1 MIPAY
6 NKIHNRFK
14 LNDSSFLY
22 EDLKE
27 VAYSHVKEGLPY
39 EKNIGDFLI
48 DWLDDK
54 EYVLV
59 QTSGSTGKP
68 KIIKLQK
75 QAMVYSAIATGDFF
89 KLEPGDK
96 ALHCLPSNYI
106 AGKMMLVRAMILG
119 LELDLAEPTSQPL
132 FDYEKHYDFCA
143 MIPLQLQK
151 TMSYC
156 NNIKTIIVGGASVS
170 SSLKAAIQGIETN
183 VFETY
188 GMTETIT
195 HIAVKKINNFNIE
208 NECHAELVEASHFK
222 TLPNIIITKDKRNCL
237 VIEAPKLSEDKIVT
251 NDVVK
256 LHSETSFEWLGR
268 YDHVVNSG
276 GVKLFPEQI
285 EAKLESVIS
294 TRFFITKEEDETL
307 GECIILIVES
317 KSNTIETSVFE
328 GLEKFEIP
336 KKIYSVEKF
345 IESDTGKILRQET
358 VKKIK

>member
-27 VAYSHVKEGLPY
+27 VAYSHVKEGLPF

-59 QTSGSTGKP
+59 QTSGSTGTP
-68 KIIKLQK
+68 KTIKLQK
-75 QAMVYSAIATGDFF
+75 QAMVHSAIATGDFF

-143 MIPLQLQK
+143 MIPLQLKK

-170 SSLKAAIQGIETN
+170 SNLKAAIQSIETN

-195 HIAVKKINNFNIE
+195 HIAVKKINNLE
-208 NECHAELVEASHFK
+208 GEVEASHFK
-222 TLPNIIITKDKRNCL
+222 TLPDIHISQDERNCL
-237 VIEAPKLSEDKIVT
+237 VIEALKLSEDKIVT

-285 EAKLESVIS
+285 EAKLESVMS

-317 KSNTIETSVFE
+317 KSNTVNASVFE

-358 VKKIK
+358 VNKIK

>member
-27 VAYSHVKEGLPY
+27 VAYSHVKEGLPF

-59 QTSGSTGKP
+59 QTSGSTGTP
-68 KIIKLQK
+68 KTIKLQK
-75 QAMVYSAIATGDFF
+75 QAMVHSAIATGDFF

-170 SSLKAAIQGIETN
+170 SNLKAAIQSIETN

-195 HIAVKKINNFNIE
+195 HIAVKKINNLE
-208 NECHAELVEASHFK
+208 GEVEASHFK
-222 TLPNIIITKDKRNCL
+222 TLPDIHISQDERNCL

-285 EAKLESVIS
+285 EAKLESVMS

-345 IESDTGKILRQET
+345 IESGTGKILRQET

>member
-1 MIPAY
+1 MVPVF

-14 LNDSSFLY
+14 LNNSAYLF

-27 VAYSHVKEGLPY
+27 VAYSHVKEGLPF
-39 EKNIGDFLI
+39 EKRIGDFLI

-54 EYVLV
+54 DYILV

-68 KIIKLQK
+68 KTIKLQK
-75 QAMVYSAIATGDFF
+75 QAMVHSAIATGDFF
-89 KLEPGDK
+89 NLKPGDK
-96 ALHCLPSNYI
+96 ALHCLPSQYI
-106 AGKMMLVRAMILG
+106 AGKMMLVRAIILG
-119 LELDLAEPTSQPL
+119 LELDITEPTSQPV

-156 NNIKTIIVGGASVS
+156 DNIKTIIVGGASVS
-170 SSLKAAIQGIETN
+170 SNLKHAIQDIKTN

-195 HIAVKKINNFNIE
+195 HIAVKKINNL
-208 NECHAELVEASHFK
+208 CPAELDSASIFQI
-222 TLPNIIITKDKRNCL
+222 LPNISITQDKRNCL
-237 VIEAPKLSEDKIVT
+237 VIEAPMLSEDKITT

-256 LHSETSFEWLGR
+256 LHSKTLFEWLGR
-268 YDHVVNSG
+268 YDNVVNSG

-285 EAKLESVIS
+285 EAKLEPKIS
-294 TRFFITKEEDETL
+294 SRFFITKEKDETL
-307 GECIILIVES
+307 GECIVLIVES
-317 KSNTIETSVFE
+317 KTNTIESSVFE

-336 KKIYSVEKF
+336 KKIYSAEKF
-345 IESDTGKILRQET
+345 IESNTGKILRQET
-358 VKKIK
+358 LKTSK

>member
-1 MIPAY
+1 MIPEY

-14 LNDSSFLY
+14 LNESSFLY
-22 EDLKE
+22 EELKE
-27 VAYSHVKEGLPY
+27 VAYSHVKEGLPF

-54 EYVLV
+54 DYVLV

-68 KIIKLQK
+68 KTIKLQK
-75 QAMVYSAIATGDFF
+75 QAMVHSAIATGDFF

-132 FDYEKHYDFCA
+132 FDYEKHYEFCA
-143 MIPLQLQK
+143 MVPLQLQK
-151 TMSYC
+151 TLSYC

-170 SSLKAAIQGIETN
+170 NGLKHAIQDIKTN

-195 HIAVKKINNFNIE
+195 HIAVKKINNFEDVTSSADESTYFHI
-208 NECHAELVEASHFK
+208 
-222 TLPNIIITKDKRNCL
+222 LPNITITQDDRNCL
-237 VIEAPKLSEDKIVT
+237 VIEAPKLSETKIVT

-256 LHSETSFEWLGR
+256 LHTQTTFEWLGR
-268 YDHVVNSG
+268 FDNVINSG

-285 EAKLESVIS
+285 EAKLSYKMNN
-294 TRFFITKEEDETL
+294 RFFITKEKDEIL
-307 GECIILIVES
+307 GESVVLVIES
-317 KSNTIETSVFE
+317 ENKTIEASFFSE
-328 GLEKFEIP
+328 LEKFEVP
-336 KKIYSVEKF
+336 KKIYCIEKF

-358 VKKIK
+358 LKTLK

>member
-27 VAYSHVKEGLPY
+27 VAYSHVKEGLPF

-59 QTSGSTGKP
+59 QTSGSTGAP

-75 QAMVYSAIATGDFF
+75 QAMVHSAIATGDFF

-170 SSLKAAIQGIETN
+170 SSLKAAIQSIETN

-195 HIAVKKINNFNIE
+195 HIAVKKINNLE
-208 NECHAELVEASHFK
+208 GEVEASYFK
-222 TLPNIIITKDKRNCL
+222 TLPDIHISQDERNCL
-237 VIEAPKLSEDKIVT
+237 VIEAPKLSETKIVT
-251 NDVVK
+251 NDV
-256 LHSETSFEWLGR
+256 
-268 YDHVVNSG
+268 
-276 GVKLFPEQI
+276 
-285 EAKLESVIS
+285 
-294 TRFFITKEEDETL
+294 
-307 GECIILIVES
+307 
-317 KSNTIETSVFE
+317 
-328 GLEKFEIP
+328 
-336 KKIYSVEKF
+336 
-345 IESDTGKILRQET
+345 
-358 VKKIK
+358 